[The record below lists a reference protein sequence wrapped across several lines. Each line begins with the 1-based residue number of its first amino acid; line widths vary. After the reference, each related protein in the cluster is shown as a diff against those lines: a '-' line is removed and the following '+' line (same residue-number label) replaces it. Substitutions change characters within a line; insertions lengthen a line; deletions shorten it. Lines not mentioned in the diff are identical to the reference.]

1 MKILLQKE
9 LRELWRT
16 RRFLIVSAV
25 LFVFGLLGPLSVK
38 YMPAILS
45 QVPGVPEG
53 LEGIMP
59 EPDVVLAV
67 DEFTQNLSQFGV
79 ILAILVPMG
88 AVVGEKARGTAAMVL
103 SKPVSRA
110 SFIAAKWIAYMV
122 VFLVGVLLAGLG
134 GYYYLGILF
143 EWLSP
148 LGFLALVGLISVYL
162 LMFVAITIFT
172 STICQ
177 SQPAAAG
184 VSFGLLIIMSLLA
197 VIPSVSPHLP
207 ASILQWGRAL
217 ALGQAYDVGWSSILI
232 TGTVIVAAWLGAW
245 LVLRRQ
251 EL

>member
-1 MKILLQKE
+1 MRFLLRKE
-9 LRELWRT
+9 MRELWRT
-16 RRFLIVSAV
+16 RRFLIVGAV

-53 LEGIMP
+53 LEGLLP

-67 DEFTQNLSQFGV
+67 DEFVQNLSQFGA

-88 AVVGEKARGTAAMVL
+88 AVVGEKDRGTAAMVL

-110 SFIAAKWIAYMV
+110 SFLGAKGIAYAG
-122 VFLVGVLLAGLG
+122 VFLVGVILAGLG

-148 LGFLALVGLISVYL
+148 LGFLALVGLITLYL
-162 LMFVAITIFT
+162 LMFVVITIFT

-184 VSFGLLIIMSLLA
+184 VSFGLLILLSLLA
-197 VIPSVSPHLP
+197 IIPSVSPHLP

-217 ALGQAYDVGWSSILI
+217 ALGQAHDAPWSSVLI
-232 TGTVIVAAWLGAW
+232 TGALIVAAWLGAW